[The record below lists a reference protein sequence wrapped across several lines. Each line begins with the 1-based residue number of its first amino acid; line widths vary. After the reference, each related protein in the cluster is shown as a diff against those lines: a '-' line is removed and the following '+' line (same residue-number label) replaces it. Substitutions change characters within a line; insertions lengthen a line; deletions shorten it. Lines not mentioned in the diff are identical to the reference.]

1 MSGKKISKGQYSE
14 ILFCLL
20 FLLFPRQII
29 AETFSFAGDSMES
42 VMAEGR
48 ERIIL
53 TGSAELVSEDN
64 RIFADVIELYG
75 EDFIFANCRGKVR
88 VLNSKQGIELFAD
101 ELFYNRRKK
110 VVRAKG
116 NAVMVDKKNEI
127 VVKGGFIE
135 HWEERDESIIQL
147 GVRILKKDLVARAEY
162 ARYLRE
168 EEQLE
173 LAGMPIVYW
182 KGDEYQASKIYIDLK
197 KDKIRLEGNIRG
209 NVYQAIGEEEGGE
222 KGE

>member
-1 MSGKKISKGQYSE
+1 MSGKKISKGLRAE

-20 FLLFPRQII
+20 FLLFSRQIM
-29 AETFSFAGDSMES
+29 AETLSFAGNSMES
-42 VMAEGR
+42 IMAEGR

-53 TGSAELVSEDN
+53 RGSAELLSEDN
-64 RIFADVIELYG
+64 WLFADVIELYG
-75 EDFIFANCRGKVR
+75 EDFIFAHCRGRVK
-88 VLNSKQGIELFAD
+88 VLNNKQGIELFAD
-101 ELFYNRRKK
+101 EIFYNRRKK
-110 VVRAKG
+110 VVRVKG

-147 GVRILKKDLVARAEY
+147 GVRILKEDLVCRGEY

-209 NVYQAIGEEEGGE
+209 NIYEANGEEENGD

>member
-1 MSGKKISKGQYSE
+1 MSGKIISKGLYSE

-20 FLLFPRQII
+20 FLLFPRQIM
-29 AETFSFAGDSMES
+29 AETFSFTANSMES

-53 TGSAELVSEDN
+53 NGSAELLSEDN

-75 EDFIFANCRGKVR
+75 ENFIFAHCHGRVK
-88 VLNSKQGIELFAD
+88 VLNNKQGIELFAD

-110 VVRAKG
+110 VVRIKG
-116 NAVMVDKKNEI
+116 NAVMADKKNEI

-147 GVRILKKDLVARAEY
+147 GVRILKKIWSAEESMRAICGK
-162 ARYLRE
+162 RSNWSWQVCPLSIGRE
-168 EEQLE
+168 
-173 LAGMPIVYW
+173 MNTRHRRSI
-182 KGDEYQASKIYIDLK
+182 
-197 KDKIRLEGNIRG
+197 
-209 NVYQAIGEEEGGE
+209 
-222 KGE
+222 

>member
-1 MSGKKISKGQYSE
+1 MSGKKMIKQLCLN

-20 FLLFPRQII
+20 FLLFPRQIM
-29 AETFSFAGDSMES
+29 AETFSFAGNSMES

-53 TGSAELVSEDN
+53 TGNAELLSEDN
-64 RIFADVIELYG
+64 SIFAEVIELYG
-75 EDFIFANCRGKVR
+75 EDFIFAHCSGRVR
-88 VLNSKQGIELFAD
+88 VLNSKQGIELSAD
-101 ELFYNRRKK
+101 ELFYNREKK
-110 VVRAKG
+110 TVRLKG
-116 NAVMVDKKNEI
+116 NAVMVDKENEI
-127 VVKGGFIE
+127 VVKGGVIE

-147 GVRILKKDLVARAEY
+147 GVRILKKDLVGRAEY

-197 KDKIRLEGNIRG
+197 KDTIRLEGNIRG
-209 NVYQAIGEEEGGE
+209 NVYEASEEEESGE
-222 KGE
+222 RGE